1 MCRMFAFKSRV
12 SLKVQRSLVK
22 AENALQIQSSEHPHG
37 WGIAY
42 YLSDQHEPHEVHS
55 VNAAFSDERFRRVS
69 EFLTANAVVA
79 HVRKATIGDLRPENT
94 HPFRWQGWAFCHN
107 GTLFGFHEIEE
118 QLRARLKPRF
128 VDCIHGSTDSEMLF
142 YLVLS
147 VLEESGFDVDNPP
160 DQFPDEVEQVIG
172 ELLAWIRDLCE
183 QTGADER
190 EAMMNFILT
199 NGRILIAN
207 RFNGT
212 LSFSTQKKRC
222 ADYDVCPVVNKV
234 CFGPRRVGISH
245 THVLLASDPTSPDD
259 VWEEVPNRGMV
270 LIDNDLKLSVRAIA
284 GGSDPVPWTGAAS
297 TVVPVLARDSS

>member
-22 AENALQIQSSEHPHG
+22 AENALQIQSTEHPHG

-42 YLSDQHEPHEVHS
+42 YLSGRREPHEVRS

-79 HVRKATIGDLRPENT
+79 HVRKATIGDLTPENT
-94 HPFRWQGWAFCHN
+94 HPFHWQGWTFCHN
-107 GTLFGFHEIEE
+107 GTLFGYHQIED

-128 VDCIHGSTDSEMLF
+128 VDSIGGGTDSEMLF

-147 VLEESGFDVDNPP
+147 ALEDSGFDVDSPP
-160 DQFPDEVEQVIG
+160 DRVPDQIEEVLG
-172 ELLAWIRDLCE
+172 ELLLWLRDLSE
-183 QTGADER
+183 STQADER

-207 RFNGT
+207 RFNGN

-222 ADYDVCPVVNKV
+222 ADFDICPVVNKV

-245 THVLLASDPTSPDD
+245 THVLIASDPTSPDD
-259 VWEEVPNRGMV
+259 IWEEVPDRGMV
-270 LIDNDLKLSVRAIA
+270 LVDNDLRLSVRAIPA
-284 GGSDPVPWTGAAS
+284 AVP
-297 TVVPVLARDSS
+297 ARSRTA